1 MDLSQLPSPFY
12 RVSLKVLVFDE
23 QKRLLMCE
31 APDGEWEPPGGGW
44 EHGESALECLNREL
58 TEELGVKIK
67 TLGNIMAAYTGF
79 NKRGFK
85 TIKIAYSA
93 ELESLDFVYGDKD
106 SAKFVTKDELLQLKM
121 STDEEKLKEQISIIW
136 PEEV

>member
-1 MDLSQLPSPFY
+1 MDLGQLPSPFY
-12 RVSLKVLVFDE
+12 RVSLKVLVLDE
-23 QKRLLMCE
+23 QKRLLMCQ

-44 EHGESALECLNREL
+44 EHGESIYECLNREL

-67 TLGNIMAAYTGF
+67 SLGNIMTAYTGF

-93 ELESLDFVYGDKD
+93 ELESLDFQYGDKGG
-106 SAKFVTKDELLQLKM
+106 AKFVTKEELLLLKM
-121 STDEEKLKEQISIIW
+121 STDEEKLKEQLDIIW
-136 PEEV
+136 PKSS